1 MKKIT
6 DNPILISA
14 FFVTILFLIGV
25 FISTF
30 LVRNRLD
37 NQFNG
42 SKYELLYGSI
52 EGSIVV
58 GNDNFN
64 ILMLTLKN
72 PNIENQENISF
83 QLLEEGQVIREL
95 HFSGSNVGDPS
106 DVRLQFAPIPD
117 SAGNTYQV
125 KLSISESN
133 RPISY
138 FAGDDGNIAYRAY
151 YKSTNRPLAL
161 KNLTTSFV
169 SRLFSDMV
177 FIGIWVLLVILT
189 VVFYK
194 RSIR

>member
-6 DNPILISA
+6 ENPILISA
-14 FFVTILFLIGV
+14 VVIVILFLIGV

-42 SKYELLYGSI
+42 SKYELLFGSI
-52 EGSIVV
+52 EGDIVV
-58 GNDNFN
+58 TNDNFN

-83 QLLEEGQVIREL
+83 QLLKDGQVVREL
-95 HFSGSNVGDPS
+95 HFFGSNVGDPS

-117 SAGNTYQV
+117 SAGNDYKV

-133 RPISY
+133 KPLSV
-138 FAGDDGNIAYRAY
+138 FVGDDGSIAYRAY
-151 YKSTNRPLAL
+151 YRSTNKLL
-161 KNLTTSFV
+161 VIQYFVTSFV

-177 FIGIWVLLVILT
+177 FVGIWASLIILA
-189 VVFYK
+189 FMIYK
-194 RSIR
+194 K

>member
-6 DNPILISA
+6 ENPILISA
-14 FFVTILFLIGV
+14 VVIVILFLIGV

-37 NQFNG
+37 NQLSG
-42 SKYELLYGSI
+42 SKYELLIGPI
-52 EGSIVV
+52 ESDISVA
-58 GNDNFN
+58 NDNFN

-83 QLLEEGQVIREL
+83 QLLEDGQVVREL

-106 DVRLQFAPIPD
+106 DIRLQFAPIPD
-117 SAGNTYQV
+117 SAGNDYKV

-133 RPISY
+133 KPLSV
-138 FAGDDGNIAYRAY
+138 FVGDDGSIAYRAY
-151 YKSTNRPLAL
+151 YRSTDKPLAL
-161 KNLTTSFV
+161 KNLITSFV

-177 FIGIWVLLVILT
+177 FVGIWASLIILA
-189 VVFYK
+189 FMIYK
-194 RSIR
+194 K

>member
-6 DNPILISA
+6 ENPILISA
-14 FFVTILFLIGV
+14 IIVATLFLIGA

-37 NQFNG
+37 NQFSG
-42 SKYELLYGSI
+42 SKYELLLDSI
-52 EGSIVV
+52 ESDISVV
-58 GNDNFN
+58 NDNFN

-83 QLLEEGQVIREL
+83 QLLKDGQVVREL
-95 HFSGSNVGDPS
+95 HFFGNNVGDPS

-117 SAGNTYQV
+117 SAGNDYKV

-133 RPISY
+133 KPLSV
-138 FAGDDGNIAYRAY
+138 FVGDDGSIAYRAY
-151 YKSTNRPLAL
+151 YRSTNKLL
-161 KNLTTSFV
+161 VIQYFVTSFV

-177 FIGIWVLLVILT
+177 FVGIWVSLIILA
-189 VVFYK
+189 FMIYK
-194 RSIR
+194 K

>member
-14 FFVTILFLIGV
+14 VVILILFLIGV

-42 SKYELLYGSI
+42 SKYELLFGSI
-52 EGSIVV
+52 EGDIVV
-58 GNDNFN
+58 TNDNFN

-83 QLLEEGQVIREL
+83 QLLKDGQVVREL
-95 HFSGSNVGDPS
+95 HFFGSNVGDPS

-117 SAGNTYQV
+117 SAGNDYKV

-133 RPISY
+133 KPLSV
-138 FAGDDGNIAYRAY
+138 FVGDDGSIAYRAY
-151 YKSTNRPLAL
+151 YRSTNKLL
-161 KNLTTSFV
+161 VIQYFVTSFV

-177 FIGIWVLLVILT
+177 FVGIWASLIILA
-189 VVFYK
+189 FMIYK
-194 RSIR
+194 K

>member
-6 DNPILISA
+6 ENPILISA
-14 FFVTILFLIGV
+14 VVIVILFLIGV

-42 SKYELLYGSI
+42 SKYELLFGSI
-52 EGSIVV
+52 EGDIVV
-58 GNDNFN
+58 ANDNFN

-83 QLLEEGQVIREL
+83 QLLKDGQVVREL
-95 HFSGSNVGDPS
+95 HFFGSNVGDPS

-117 SAGNTYQV
+117 SAGNDYKV

-133 RPISY
+133 KPLSV
-138 FAGDDGNIAYRAY
+138 FVGDDGSIAYRAY
-151 YKSTNRPLAL
+151 YRSTDKPLAL
-161 KNLTTSFV
+161 KNLITSFV

-177 FIGIWVLLVILT
+177 FVGIWASLIILA
-189 VVFYK
+189 FMIYK
-194 RSIR
+194 K

>member
-6 DNPILISA
+6 ENPILISA
-14 FFVTILFLIGV
+14 VVIVILFLIGV

-42 SKYELLYGSI
+42 SKYELLFGSI
-52 EGSIVV
+52 EGDIVV
-58 GNDNFN
+58 TNDNFN

-83 QLLEEGQVIREL
+83 QLLKDGQVVREL
-95 HFSGSNVGDPS
+95 HFFGSNVGDPS

-117 SAGNTYQV
+117 SAGNDYKV

-133 RPISY
+133 KPLSV
-138 FAGDDGNIAYRAY
+138 FVGDDGSIAYRAY
-151 YKSTNRPLAL
+151 YRSTNKLLVIQYFA
-161 KNLTTSFV
+161 TSFV

-177 FIGIWVLLVILT
+177 FVGIWASLIILA
-189 VVFYK
+189 FMIYK
-194 RSIR
+194 K